1 MASSSSIPPPPPQGL
16 DIHIR
21 LTAIDIRETI
31 NRGREVMQQARE
43 AMVKANLILDDQVDY
58 NAGPPSP
65 PNP

>member
-1 MASSSSIPPPPPQGL
+1 MVSSSSIPPPPPQGL
-16 DIHIR
+16 DVRIR

-43 AMVKANLILDDQVDY
+43 AMVKANLILDGQADH
-58 NAGPPSP
+58 NGTPPSP